1 MIIPANSTDR
11 QVFYQETLR
20 ACLTSRRD
28 RFEVYKQLRNYY
40 LFGTN
45 DLSGCPYNKIESTID
60 TLSAFVY
67 SPSSTKFSIHLGVT
81 APEGEIAKVPPMS
94 KEITDQ
100 WRQSKTHLVFGMG
113 VKWSFVFGKMIFK
126 EMWDAGSKVSRTY
139 LVEPHQFGVY
149 REDVT
154 EIADQEAFVHCY
166 TQTKTQL
173 ESALEGNPRKGEI
186 MSAVGEGSQGADGGY
201 SEGLSRL
208 IVSGSVGGVTGSVA
222 IGGAGAGGSVSGGL
236 QNNAGQSYDY
246 APRVDAELVDMF
258 ELYVWND
265 AAEDYQV
272 VTMASPDVV
281 IYDRTQG
288 SEASER
294 QLGLKGTPMFVDL
307 APEHIL
313 YDYFWGASFLAKLTY
328 LQDWR
333 SERTIQ
339 LRQLMEKQV
348 DPAYAMP
355 GWTGITEEKLLGL
368 RRAGAFLASMPGG
381 GKPEKV
387 TPDFPK
393 EAFAEIHEIDSMF
406 DDTAGIAHILQ
417 GRGEPGVRS
426 KGQADLMARLGSA
439 RPKQRA
445 IVIEEAAED
454 LATLKLRNIQAH
466 SKMRFTAKGLKD
478 ASSNADTTFIAEQ
491 FTKDYEVKVD
501 AHSTSPIFI
510 EDRKSD
516 AGQLFEAKAIDRETL
531 LEMFDPPDVQVLKE
545 KLKAIEAKE
554 AEAAKVQMAME
565 QQKNAPKALKSA

>member
-1 MIIPANSTDR
+1 MIIPGEGAAR
-11 QVFYQETLR
+11 QVFYQEVLR

-28 RFEVYKQLRNYY
+28 RFTIYEQLRNYY
-40 LFGTN
+40 LFGSNTQQ
-45 DLSGCPYNKIESTID
+45 GCPYNKIESTID

-100 WRQSKTHLVFGMG
+100 WRQSKTHLIFGMG
-113 VKWSFVFGKMIFK
+113 VKWAFVFGKMVFK
-126 EMWDAGSKVSRTY
+126 EMWDEGSKMSRTY

-154 EIADQEAFVHCY
+154 EISDQEAYVHCY
-166 TQTKTQL
+166 TTTKTEL
-173 ESALEGNPRKGEI
+173 EASLEGNPRRNDIMEHIGKGE
-186 MSAVGEGSQGADGGY
+186 EGADQGY

-208 IVSGSVGGVTGSVA
+208 ILSGSVGGVAGSVA
-222 IGGAGAGGSVSGGL
+222 IGGGAGGSVVGGV
-236 QNNAGQSYDY
+236 AGTEGASYDY
-246 APRVDAELVDMF
+246 APRVEADLVDMF

-265 AAEDYQV
+265 EKNDYQV
-272 VTMASPDVV
+272 VTMGSPNVV

-288 SEASER
+288 SEPGDR
-294 QLGLKGTPMFVDL
+294 QLGLKATPMFVDV

-333 SERTIQ
+333 SERTMQ
-339 LRQLMEKQV
+339 LRQLMAKQV
-348 DPAYAMP
+348 DPSFAMP
-355 GWTGITEEKLLGL
+355 GWQGISEEKMLGMKK
-368 RRAGAFLASMPGG
+368 AGSFLASLPGA
-381 GKPEKV
+381 GKPEKL
-387 TPDFPK
+387 TPDFPN
-393 EAFAEIHEIDSMF
+393 EAFSEIHEIDSMF

-466 SKMRFTAKGLKD
+466 SKMRFKAPGLRD
-478 ASSNADTTFIAEQ
+478 AAGDKDTTFIAEQ

-510 EDRKSD
+510 EDRKHD
-516 AGQLFEAKAIDRETL
+516 AGELFMAKAIDRETL

-545 KLKAIEAKE
+545 RLKGIEAKE
-554 AEAAKVQMAME
+554 AAAAKAQAQMEMQE
-565 QQKNAPKALKSA
+565 KRLKSA